1 MTTYPIGIDSRYYI
15 GSGGE
20 AYSISQISRKIQIG
34 KEVFE
39 TSYPDNLY
47 SKNLIGFTSEKYI
60 LKMAIDFIEFS
71 VNNYLNKEDSEK
83 PTKQVSLLKSIF
95 NDGVPVSSLR
105 GTLNNNSA
113 YSKSIHIDYA
123 IDNFIILCSKNDI
136 ERKNICLTGLMYNI
150 SNQAELFYNAD
161 LFYSQSLKRS
171 EEHLRQGKH
180 IISGIKSGE
189 CMFYL

>member
-1 MTTYPIGIDSRYYI
+1 MITYPIGIDSRYYI
-15 GSGGE
+15 GNGGE

-39 TSYPDNLY
+39 TSYPDDLY
-47 SKNLIGFTSEKYI
+47 SKNLIGFTSERYI
-60 LKMAIDFIEFS
+60 LKIAIDFIEFG

-83 PTKQVSLLKSIF
+83 PANQVSLLKSIF

-123 IDNFIILCSKNDI
+123 IDNFIILYSKNDI
-136 ERKNICLTGLMYNI
+136 ERKNLCLTGLMYNV
-150 SNQAELFYNAD
+150 SNQAEIFYN
-161 LFYSQSLKRS
+161 QSLKRN
-171 EEHLRQGKH
+171 EEHIRQGEH
-180 IISGIKSGE
+180 IISGLKSGE

>member
-1 MTTYPIGIDSRYYI
+1 MITYPMGFNSRYYI

-95 NDGVPVSSLR
+95 NDGAPVSSLR

-136 ERKNICLTGLMYNI
+136 ERKNICLTGLVYNI
-150 SNQAELFYNAD
+150 SNQAD

-171 EEHLRQGKH
+171 EEHLRQGEH
-180 IISGIKSGE
+180 IISSLKAGDWL
-189 CMFYL
+189 FYL